1 MPIKTNERVTNPTFA
16 ETFEEL
22 MWTVIIN
29 TTAPSVSIKD
39 SSKAT
44 QSLSV

>member
-29 TTAPSVSIKD
+29 TAPSVSIKGL
-39 SSKAT
+39 SKAT
-44 QSLSV
+44 QSLSA